1 MRIRRTKEGMGS
13 FGAVWLCKADNGSH
27 MALKE
32 MHVLDI
38 NGAQKGQVG
47 SVADFADRDLMIRC
61 GIQYLD

>member
-1 MRIRRTKEGMGS
+1 MGS

-61 GIQYLD
+61 GIQFLD